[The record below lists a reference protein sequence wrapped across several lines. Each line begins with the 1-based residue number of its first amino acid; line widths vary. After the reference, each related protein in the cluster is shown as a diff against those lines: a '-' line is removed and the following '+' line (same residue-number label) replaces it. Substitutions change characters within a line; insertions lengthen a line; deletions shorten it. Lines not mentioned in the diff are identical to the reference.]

1 MEMATRRTAAGMLAA
16 EVVRSTAVAMEVAAI
31 VVDVMV
37 MIAEAVEAA
46 EVADMVVNVKWSRV
60 HLLWST

>member
-1 MEMATRRTAAGMLAA
+1 MATRRTAAGMLAA